1 MAGCRRID
9 MHALRNWSFAK
20 VSLVAAGWIV
30 VCVMA
35 LVAWIFFQIRGAF
48 DASSGSG
55 GIGAVTFG
63 FNALMLAIP
72 LVPPAIL
79 IVAWLAA
86 RRS

>member
-1 MAGCRRID
+1 MQ
-9 MHALRNWSFAK
+9 ALRNWSFAK
-20 VSLVAAGWIV
+20 VSLVAAGWV
-30 VCVMA
+30 LLCVLAM
-35 LVAWIFFQIRGAF
+35 VAWIVFQFRGAF

-63 FNALMLAIP
+63 FNVLVLAIP
-72 LVPPAIL
+72 IVPPAIL